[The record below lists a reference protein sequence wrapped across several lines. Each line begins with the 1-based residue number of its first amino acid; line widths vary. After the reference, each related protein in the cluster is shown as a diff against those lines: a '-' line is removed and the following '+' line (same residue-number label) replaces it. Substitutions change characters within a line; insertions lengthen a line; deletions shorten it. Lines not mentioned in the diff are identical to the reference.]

1 MKTYSGKIINLG
13 NKQVWVFGS
22 NTEGRHGKG
31 AALFAMKK
39 CGAIY
44 GKARGPQGRSY
55 AIITKNLRKRNH
67 PSVSKEFIIEQI
79 GEFYEFAKKYWDLE
93 FLIAY
98 SGIGANLNGYSN
110 QEMADMFS
118 QFSIPDNIV
127 FEKQFSK
134 LLLCQS
140 L

>member
-1 MKTYSGKIINLG
+1 MKTYSGKIIKLG

-31 AALFAMKK
+31 AALFGLQK

-44 GKARGPQGRSY
+44 GRARGPQGRSY
-55 AIITKNLRKRNH
+55 AIITKNLRKRKH

-79 GEFYEFAKKYWDLE
+79 GEFYEFAKKYWYLE
-93 FLIAY
+93 FIIAY
-98 SGIGANLNGYSN
+98 SGTGVNLNGYSN

-118 QFSIPDNIV
+118 QFPIPENIV
-127 FEKQFSK
+127 FEEEFSK